1 MGMQNISILEGQ
13 TILVGD
19 ASIVIERIDFN
30 STKSFISYQL
40 SEDSS
45 VLEQATLYV
54 GEFIQ
59 LMLSWDWMRRMIFQ
73 LWVNEY
79 LTERT

>member
-1 MGMQNISILEGQ
+1 MQNISILEGQ